1 MMMVLQKQLSYIRKI
16 LIMLIYANISPSFSG
31 NLNAISTMYYYFFF
45 LSCGIA
51 VVNNRLDALFVCIKY
66 LPEEGLE

>member
-1 MMMVLQKQLSYIRKI
+1 MQFQLCII
-16 LIMLIYANISPSFSG
+16 
-31 NLNAISTMYYYFFF
+31 FFF

>member
-1 MMMVLQKQLSYIRKI
+1 
-16 LIMLIYANISPSFSG
+16 MLIYANISPSFSG

>member
-1 MMMVLQKQLSYIRKI
+1 MQFQLCIFLFCFVL
-16 LIMLIYANISPSFSG
+16 SG
-31 NLNAISTMYYYFFF
+31 
-45 LSCGIA
+45 GIT